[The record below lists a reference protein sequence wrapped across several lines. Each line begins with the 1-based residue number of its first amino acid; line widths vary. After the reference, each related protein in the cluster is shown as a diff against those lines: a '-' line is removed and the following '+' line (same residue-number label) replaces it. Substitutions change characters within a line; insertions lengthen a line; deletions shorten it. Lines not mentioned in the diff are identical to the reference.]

1 MYKWKKN
8 CFDKNFVSY
17 LPVCFM
23 DRVCFMYEV
32 IAITEGWLLLRNHD
46 FSRGQTDEIILFMVT

>member
-1 MYKWKKN
+1 MYKWKKIALIKIL
-8 CFDKNFVSY
+8 F
-17 LPVCFM
+17 LTCFM

-46 FSRGQTDEIILFMVT
+46 FSRGQTDEIISFMVT